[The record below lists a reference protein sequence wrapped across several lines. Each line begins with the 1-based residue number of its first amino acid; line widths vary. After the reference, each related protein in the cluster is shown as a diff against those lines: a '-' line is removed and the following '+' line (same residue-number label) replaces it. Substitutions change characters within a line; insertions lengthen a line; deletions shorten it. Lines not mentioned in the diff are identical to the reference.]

1 MLRIKANKFSSA
13 RYLIEI
19 LPQNGLEVNKSLIE
33 NGINSGKKDQVFVG
47 SQK

>member
-19 LPQNGLEVNKSLIE
+19 IPKNGLEVNSSLIE
-33 NGINSGKKDQVFVG
+33 NGINNVKKDQVFVG